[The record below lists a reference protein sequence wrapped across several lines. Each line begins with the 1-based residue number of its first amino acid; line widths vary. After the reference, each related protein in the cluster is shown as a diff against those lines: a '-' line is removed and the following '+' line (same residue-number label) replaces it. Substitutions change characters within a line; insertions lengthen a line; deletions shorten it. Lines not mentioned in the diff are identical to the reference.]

1 MFFVQVAFSD
11 CLIHRIFYVR
21 RVKPMQFLILL
32 LILMIPLAGLTGC
45 ATAEEDAD
53 TIADTAVKGLSGQ
66 GQLSNEKVMKGD
78 MGSGQSFG
86 NDFQ

>member
-1 MFFVQVAFSD
+1 
-11 CLIHRIFYVR
+11 
-21 RVKPMQFLILL
+21 MQFLILL